1 MKTKKTKAAPNA
13 ALMSTNPIDETK
25 NEYSWADLI
34 GARLVRA
41 FSRCRVALRGSPARA
56 RNEIAPLPGPRSLML
71 IRIEWHMKYI

>member
-1 MKTKKTKAAPNA
+1 VKTKKTKAAPNA

-41 FSRCRVALRGSPARA
+41 FSRCRVALVRGSGESA
-56 RNEIAPLPGPRSLML
+56 
-71 IRIEWHMKYI
+71 